1 MLKTACTLTGD
12 NYQLVASDTPASKK
26 KITAMALAMM
36 VPILIWVFNGFM
48 LSWQVLET
56 GLGWAVLTGIVCG
69 IIVFFVEKL
78 IVMANGNSWLTFFRV
93 CIGVIVAA
101 LGSIAIDE
109 VVFKKDIDTSVV
121 KLKGKAIQQTRDE
134 AATAFESEFGY
145 AQLNATIASAN
156 SAYESAEKAVID
168 EANGTYG
175 TGRRGVGKITALK
188 DKKASERKAELDK
201 LLAEKAKLD
210 EKKQAIIVEAGNT
223 RSTTY
228 NENALLIRIK
238 ALFKLVKE
246 DSYMLTT
253 YLLFTLLLFFFE
265 FLVVVLKLTWKK
277 TNYEKKLEMIEE
289 IGYRRMEFLKQKNS
303 PLTDPGNYMPRFEMA
318 RQALKKGSSLYK

>member
-12 NYQLVASDTPASKK
+12 NYQLVANDTPASKK

-36 VPILIWVFNGFM
+36 VPVLIWVFNGFM

-56 GLGWAVLTGIVCG
+56 GLGWAVLTGVACG

-78 IVMANGNSWLTFFRV
+78 IVMANGNRYLTIFRI

-121 KLKGKAIQQTRDE
+121 KLKGNAVQQARDE
-134 AATAFESEFGY
+134 AATDFETEHGY
-145 AQLNATIASAN
+145 TQLNADIAIAKTMH
-156 SAYESAEKAVID
+156 ESAEKAVID

-175 TGRRGVGKITALK
+175 TGRRGAGKITALK
-188 DKKASERKAELDK
+188 EKKATERKAQLDK
-201 LLAEKAKLD
+201 LLAAKTKLEEEKQ
-210 EKKQAIIVEAGNT
+210 QAIEAAGEK
-223 RSTTY
+223 RRESY
-228 NENALLIRIK
+228 SENALLIRIK
-238 ALFKLVKE
+238 ALFSLVKQ
-246 DSYMLTT
+246 DGYMLIT

-265 FLVVVLKLTWKK
+265 FLVVVLKLTWKE

-289 IGYRRMEFLKQKNS
+289 IGRRRMEFLQQKNS

-318 RQALKKGSSLYK
+318 RQALKKESSVYK